1 MQTAIGDK
9 YGWFNV
15 TSVHSFKT
23 PTTTMDFMMLLREEW
38 RAGQE
43 LVATLGTVLG
53 AGLGP
58 RLGTALLCEAIGASD
73 GATTRHCAGV

>member
-1 MQTAIGDK
+1 
-9 YGWFNV
+9 
-15 TSVHSFKT
+15 
-23 PTTTMDFMMLLREEW
+23 MDFMMLLREEW